1 MANSDNKIN
10 IGDVWKD
17 IDSLQIN
24 IGDAWKDADVMI
36 KAIAEKL
43 NTPEL
48 IAEYESKMTELA
60 AEK

>member
-24 IGDAWKDADVMI
+24 IGDAWKDADVMS

-48 IAEYESKMTELA
+48 IAAYTSSQTEL
-60 AEK
+60 E